1 MRHLFIILFA
11 CTYLVPSTLLSKD
24 TSLRLVPEE
33 PKVPKVHRNSN
44 PPTKNSKDLGPGIEY
59 ISIDC
64 NVSPGMLSNLKRFKP
79 LWWGVNET
87 QGLLTLHLNKGSGNW
102 VMMATFPNNKNCI
115 VSTGMQQEIISE
127 KAGKPGIV
135 H

>member
-24 TSLRLVPEE
+24 TSLKLVPEE
-33 PKVPKVHRNSN
+33 VPKVHKVPSA
-44 PPTKNSKDLGPGIEY
+44 PLKNFKDLGSGMEY

-64 NVSPGMLSNLKRFKP
+64 NVSASMLSNLKGFKP

-115 VSTGMQQEIISE
+115 VSTGMQQQIVSDE
-127 KAGKPGIV
+127 AGKPGVV

>member
-44 PPTKNSKDLGPGIEY
+44 PPIKNSKDLGPGMEY

-64 NVSPGMLSNLKRFKP
+64 NVKIIN
-79 LWWGVNET
+79 
-87 QGLLTLHLNKGSGNW
+87 
-102 VMMATFPNNKNCI
+102 
-115 VSTGMQQEIISE
+115 STGRRNHFS
-127 KAGKPGIV
+127 
-135 H
+135 